1 MTPFA
6 PLTNRVSRLGGS
18 THRTPFAPLT
28 NRVSRLGLETSHLR
42 KGMQHDQ

>member
-1 MTPFA
+1 M
-6 PLTNRVSRLGGS
+6 
-18 THRTPFAPLT
+18 TPFAPLT